1 MDCFTGFA
9 SSVARDLVCGA
20 VDELS
25 YPCCFNNF
33 VDGLQQK
40 EDKLIRTRNSVKNRV
55 KHSKKQAIKNTEVFD
70 AWLEE
75 SSPLKNNVEDLLKK
89 ARTNKSCCFGLCPN
103 WIWRYHLAKKL
114 SRKKQEIE
122 KCIEEGK
129 EYMQFERV
137 ASLPPPRHLSEA
149 KRLKFES
156 MQYPY
161 EQILEALK
169 DEKVTTIGLYGM
181 GGCGKTTMALE
192 LMRTA
197 ETEHLF
203 DMVLF
208 VPVSSKVEVRKIQDK
223 IASMLQFEFPEDGER
238 ERAQRLSKRLTLDDE
253 STLVILDDVWQ
264 LLDFGEI
271 GIPSG
276 EDHGNCKVLITTR
289 SGTVCGLM
297 DCQRIIHLATLT
309 DEEAW
314 LLFQKQANISKDM
327 DNNLKQLGRLIS
339 DECKGLPVAIAA
351 MAGTLKGKAEDD
363 WRVALDRLRRSI
375 PVNIEKG
382 LQDPYN
388 CLRVSYNNLD
398 TEEAKSL
405 FLLCS
410 VFPEDFN
417 IPVETLIR
425 IAIGLG
431 IVGEVR
437 SFEGARNEVSWAKN
451 VLISSCLLS
460 FSCGDDEGE
469 CVKMH
474 DLVRNIALWIA
485 KEENKVVKCALE
497 KDVTFESNSIKYLWC
512 KEVPIDLDCSSIE
525 LLCLKTDLHIS
536 DEVFERMERLKVLSL
551 CWEGTHRGA
560 LSITSFKSLLNL
572 RCLFLEWW
580 DLGDISSI
588 GCMKKL
594 ESLTLSLCSFYEL
607 PDAVTTQLTNLRL
620 LHLSKCDIE
629 TNPFR
634 VIGRQQLL
642 EELYFYDYEWGFDIG
657 EHAEFLT
664 NFSVPQA
671 LQRYQIKL
679 GPEFEDYEKEILS
692 GHRTLVLSYFD
703 TSNAAVVDLAKKADV
718 LLLANIKA
726 EGKNIIPDIFQI
738 ESGGAMNY
746 RWIELRLR
754 DSEKMECLV
763 DTCSHYKQEGTLF
776 SELRKLAIEC
786 MENLGALCHGMPP
799 VGLFKKLE
807 QLYIYKCPVLTCL
820 FDHAVAR
827 NLVKLEKLEIVYCD
841 GLKCIMEDDDREIKE
856 TNRVDDILVFSKLK
870 QLRIN
875 GCLMLEYTIPVAFAQ
890 SLVQLESL
898 EISRCGELKQ
908 VFGQSMNQDH
918 SQSKPDNEL
927 LALKKLRLTSNSNMI
942 SIFPQHC
949 SATLPSL
956 QEFYL
961 WDCPKFDIAVNT
973 FKANHRKDV
982 MTIEKEFL
990 TSKSIVINNSN
1001 MESIYNLDGVDTL
1014 GQPISLSL
1022 QYLRLLYLCQMKHI
1036 CVGLKNSFAFQH
1048 LKKLEIYGCEKVEVI
1063 FPVSVLPYLP
1073 ELERLEITECQE
1085 LKQIIEED
1093 VESKR
1098 LSNHFHLQPCFPKLA
1113 ALVVNNCHSLKRLF
1127 CASASNDLPNLKL
1140 LIIWGASELEELIG
1154 DETKKVKVELPKLK
1168 LAVLTYLS
1176 SLCQGIE
1183 LPSLMLRVVHDC
1195 PKLSLTSSFHT
1206 LEDFEGKL
1214 SELDKDLEIDEFYR
1228 WKLVKMVGEMIKSDS
1243 RVEDPTKEV
1252 SIYFPVGPE
1261 DETRSTIEIHQS
1273 IGRGIEEGAT
1283 SHNGKTVTLSTHSQS
1298 ARPKSGQLVNSR
1310 RKSYSHPTNK
1320 DNEHGP
1326 IIIRDSKYD
1335 VPISPCVST
1344 LGEDHPATDD
1354 SLVEKAVAD
1363 IEESLKMPLKDI
1375 ASSKAN
1381 CLRLLTALKFLSH
1394 LPLEVESLSS
1404 GLKAIIHSLHQ
1415 EFPSILWSFKQ
1426 AFEAAHGFAV
1436 LEEKEQYIK
1445 EEPSYG
1451 NDKPY
1456 KAKKMEEI
1464 VKEGIEDC
1472 EADLSSL
1479 DEEKKQCILG
1489 STRVRKEYQRK
1500 AREQLFE
1507 VNYKW
1512 SALCSQFQLKDF
1524 S

>member
-55 KHSKKQAIKNTEVFD
+55 KHAKKQAIKNTEVFD

-75 SSPLKNNVEDLLKK
+75 SSPLKNNAEDLLKK

-137 ASLPPPRHLSEA
+137 ASLPPPQHLSEA

-161 EQILEALK
+161 EQLLEALK
-169 DEKVTTIGLYGM
+169 DDKVTTIGLYGM

-203 DMVLF
+203 DKVLF

-289 SGTVCGLM
+289 SGTVCG
-297 DCQRIIHLATLT
+297 
-309 DEEAW
+309 
-314 LLFQKQANISKDM
+314 
-327 DNNLKQLGRLIS
+327 
-339 DECKGLPVAIAA
+339 
-351 MAGTLKGKAEDD
+351 TLKGKAEDD

-382 LQDPYN
+382 LQNPYN

-437 SFEGARNEVSWAKN
+437 SFEGARNEVSAAKN

-460 FSCGDDEGE
+460 FSCGDDDEGE

-536 DEVFERMERLKVLSL
+536 DEIFERMERLKVLSL
-551 CWEGTHRGA
+551 CWEGTHRSA
-560 LSITSFKSLLNL
+560 LSMTSFKSLLNL

-580 DLGDISSI
+580 ELGDISSI

-594 ESLTLSLCSFYEL
+594 ESLTLSVCSFYEL
-607 PDAVTTQLTNLRL
+607 PDVVTTQLTNLRL

-629 TNPFR
+629 TNPFG

-642 EELYFYDYEWGFDIG
+642 EELYFYDYEWAFDIG
-657 EHAEFLT
+657 DHAEFLKT
-664 NFSVPQA
+664 FSVPQA

-679 GPEFEDYEKEILS
+679 GPEFEDHEKEILS

-726 EGKNIIPDIFQI
+726 GGKNIIPDIFQI

-763 DTCSHYKQEGTLF
+763 DTRSHYKQEGTLF

-786 MENLGALCHGMPP
+786 MENLGALCHGMHP

-820 FDHAVAR
+820 FDQAVAR

-841 GLKCIMEDDDREIKE
+841 GLKYIMEDDDTEIKE
-856 TNRVDDILVFSKLK
+856 INREDDILVFSKLK

-898 EISRCGELKQ
+898 EISRCSGLKQ
-908 VFGQSMNQDH
+908 VFGQSMHQDH
-918 SQSKPDNEL
+918 SQSEPDNKL

-990 TSKSIVINNSN
+990 TSKSMVINNSN

-1014 GQPISLSL
+1014 EQPISLSL

-1048 LKKLEIYGCEKVEVI
+1048 LKKLEIYGCEKLEVI
-1063 FPVSVLPYLP
+1063 FPVSVLRYLP

-1093 VESKR
+1093 VDSKR
-1098 LSNHFHLQPCFPKLA
+1098 LSNHFHPQPCFPKLA
-1113 ALVVNNCHSLKRLF
+1113 ALVVNNCHNLKRLF
-1127 CASASNDLPNLKL
+1127 CVSASNDLPNLKL

-1154 DETKKVKVELPKLK
+1154 DETKRVKVELPKLK

-1195 PKLSLTSSFHT
+1195 PKLSLTSSFPT
-1206 LEDFEGKL
+1206 LEEFEGKL

-1228 WKLVKMVGEMIKSDS
+1228 WKLVKMVGETIKSDS

-1252 SIYFPVGPE
+1252 SIYFPVVPE

-1273 IGRGIEEGAT
+1273 IWRGIGEGAT
-1283 SHNGKTVTLSTHSQS
+1283 SQNGKTLTLSTHSQ

-1320 DNEHGP
+1320 DNEHRP

-1335 VPISPCVST
+1335 VPISPSVST
-1344 LGEDHPATDD
+1344 LREDHPATDD
-1354 SLVEKAVAD
+1354 SLVEKAFAD

-1426 AFEAAHGFAV
+1426 AFEATHGFAA

-1451 NDKPY
+1451 NDKAY
-1456 KAKKMEEI
+1456 KAKDMEEI

-1489 STRVRKEYQRK
+1489 STRLREEYQRK
-1500 AREQLFE
+1500 ARQQLFE